1 MWKRGSIISI
11 LILGILLPI
20 YNAHAGTISSAH
32 RYAWSNNVGYINF
45 ENVIVSDSSLSG
57 YAWSTNSGWIKFN
70 PARGGVSN
78 DGSGKLSG
86 FAWGEGLGWID
97 FSLVTVSSTTGR
109 FSGRAT
115 GEVVGIINFDCPNYC
130 DVVTDWRGVPVT
142 PPVTPPVPPITP
154 PVTPP
159 TPPPVT
165 TGSTGGT
172 SSSGSRMNLALLN
185 QVTGSHESSDGE
197 ASVSLQDQSGNLE
210 KVVKGGTV
218 TVDIPA
224 NNVERNEPHNA
235 GVVGSSSAEALD
247 ERGSPSTMILWICF
261 VALIM
266 VSVFYMMVSKKI

>member
-1 MWKRGSIISI
+1 MWKKGSIISI
-11 LILGILLPI
+11 FILGILLPI
-20 YNAHAGTISSAH
+20 YSAHAGTISSAH

-45 ENVIVSDSSLSG
+45 ENVIVSDSALSG
-57 YAWSTNSGWIKFN
+57 YAWSMNSGWIKFN
-70 PARGGVSN
+70 PAKGGVSN

-109 FSGRAT
+109 FSGHAT

-142 PPVTPPVPPITP
+142 PPITP

-185 QVTGSHESSDGE
+185 QVIGPHESSDGE
-197 ASVSLQDQSGNLE
+197 ASVSLQDQWTLE

-218 TVDIPA
+218 TVDILA
-224 NNVERNEPHNA
+224 NNVERNESHNA
-235 GVVGSSSAEALD
+235 GVVGSSSVEVLD

-261 VALIM
+261 IGLIM